1 MESVI
6 VMMGTNLLI
15 VKEKLKKYLELYQ
28 LVENQIKISM
38 GITKYLHGG
47 KKGVLKYF
55 SRVIN
60 RSIYINEHYK
70 V

>member
-1 MESVI
+1 MESVT
-6 VMMGTNLLI
+6 VMKVTNLLT

-28 LVENQIKISM
+28 LIEIQKKTLA